1 MTCAIVTGGG
11 TGIGRAVAL
20 QLASEGWD
28 VVITGRRAQPLE
40 ETAALAPERILALAA
55 DASDGRAMDAVVRAA
70 LAIGPLGALVT
81 SAGGHGYSSVVG
93 TSDEEWAS
101 SLQANLTTAFVACRA
116 ALPALTDGGGAG
128 SIVIISSLAGL
139 RAAPE
144 TTGYTVGKHALLGL
158 MRQIARDSGASGV
171 RANAVCPGW
180 VRTPMADDEMR
191 VLVEQGRAAS
201 VDEAYALVTRDVPLG
216 RPAEPAEIAG
226 LVSFLAGPASSY
238 LTGSTIVVDGGAHIV
253 DVPTLA
259 FE

>member
-11 TGIGRAVAL
+11 TGIGRATAL
-20 QLASEGWD
+20 QLAGEGWD
-28 VVITGRRAQPLE
+28 VVVTGRRAQPLD
-40 ETAALAPERILALAA
+40 ETAALAPERIRAVAA
-55 DASDGRAMDAVVRAA
+55 DAADAQAMDAVVQAA
-70 LAIGPLGALVT
+70 LAIGPVGALVT

-116 ALPALTDGGGAG
+116 ALPAMVDGGGG
-128 SIVIISSLAGL
+128 SIVLISSLAGL

-158 MRQIARDSGASGV
+158 MRQIARDSGAGGV

-180 VRTPMADDEMR
+180 VRTPMADEEMR

-201 VDEAYALVTRDVPLG
+201 VEEAYALVTRDVPLG
-216 RPAEPAEIAG
+216 RPAEPAEIAAI
-226 LVSFLAGPASSY
+226 VSFLAGPASSY
-238 LTGSTIVVDGGAHIV
+238 LTGSTILVDGGAHIV

-259 FE
+259 FG

>member
-20 QLASEGWD
+20 QLAAEGWD
-28 VVITGRRAQPLE
+28 VVITGRRAQPLD
-40 ETAALAPERILALAA
+40 ETAALAPNRIRAVAA
-55 DASDGRAMDAVVRAA
+55 DASDGRAMDEVVRSA
-70 LAIGPLGALVT
+70 LETGPLGALVT
-81 SAGGHGYSSVVG
+81 SAGGHGYSSVAE
-93 TSDEEWAS
+93 TTDDEWAS

-116 ALPALTDGGGAG
+116 ALPALADGGG
-128 SIVIISSLAGL
+128 SIVIISSLAGI

-158 MRQIARDSGASGV
+158 MRQIARDGGGSGV

-216 RPAEPAEIAG
+216 RAAEPAEIAT
-226 LVSFLAGPASSY
+226 LVSFLASPASSY
-238 LTGSTIVVDGGAHIV
+238 LTGSTILVDGGAHVV

-259 FE
+259 FG

>member
-20 QLASEGWD
+20 QLAAEGWD

-40 ETAALAPERILALAA
+40 ETAALAPERIRAVAA
-55 DASDGRAMDAVVRAA
+55 DASDGQAMDAVVQAA
-70 LAIGPLGALVT
+70 LAIGPIDALVT

-116 ALPALTDGGGAG
+116 ALPALTDAGG
-128 SIVIISSLAGL
+128 SIVIISSLAGV

-158 MRQIARDSGASGV
+158 MRQIARDGGASGV

-201 VDEAYALVTRDVPLG
+201 IDEAYALVTRDVPLG
-216 RPAEPAEIAG
+216 HPAEPAEIAA

-238 LTGSTIVVDGGAHIV
+238 LTGSTILVDGGAHIV

-259 FE
+259 FG

>member
-20 QLASEGWD
+20 QLARDGWD
-28 VVITGRRAQPLE
+28 VVITGRRAQPLD
-40 ETAALAPERILALAA
+40 ETAALAPERIRAVAA
-55 DASDGRAMDAVVRAA
+55 DVADGHAMDAVVQAA
-70 LAIGPLGALVT
+70 LAIGRVGALVT

-116 ALPALTDGGGAG
+116 ALPALTDGGG
-128 SIVIISSLAGL
+128 SIVIVSSLAGV

-158 MRQIARDSGASGV
+158 MRQIARDSGSSGV
-171 RANAVCPGW
+171 RANALCPGW
-180 VRTPMADDEMR
+180 VRTPMADEEMR

-201 VDEAYALVTRDVPLG
+201 IDEAYALVTRDVPLG
-216 RPAEPAEIAG
+216 RPAEPAEIAEI
-226 LVSFLAGPASSY
+226 VCFLAGPASSY
-238 LTGSTIVVDGGAHIV
+238 LTGSTILVDGGAHIV

-259 FE
+259 FG

>member
-1 MTCAIVTGGG
+1 MSCAIVTGGG

-20 QLASEGWD
+20 QLAREGWD
-28 VVITGRRAQPLE
+28 VVVTGRRAAPLD
-40 ETAALAPERILALAA
+40 ETAALAPDRIRAVVA
-55 DASDGRAMDAVVRAA
+55 DASDGDAMDAVVRSA
-70 LAIGPLGALVT
+70 LELGPLGALVT
-81 SAGGHGYSSVVG
+81 SAGGHGYSSVAG
-93 TSDEEWAS
+93 TTDEEWAS

-116 ALPALTDGGGAG
+116 ALPALAEGGG
-128 SIVIISSLAGL
+128 SIVIISSLAGV

-158 MRQIARDSGASGV
+158 MRQIARDGGGSGV

-191 VLVEQGRAAS
+191 ELIEQGRAAT
-201 VDEAYALVTRDVPLG
+201 VDEAYALVTRQVPLG
-216 RPAEPAEIAG
+216 RPAEPEEVAE
-226 LVSFLAGPASSY
+226 LVAFLAGPKSSY
-238 LTGSTIVVDGGAHIV
+238 VTGSTILADGGAHIV

>member
-20 QLASEGWD
+20 QLARDGWD
-28 VVITGRRAQPLE
+28 VVITGRRAQPLD
-40 ETAALAPERILALAA
+40 ETAALAPERIRAVAA
-55 DASDGRAMDAVVRAA
+55 DAADGHAMDAVVQAA
-70 LAIGPLGALVT
+70 LAIGRVGALVT

-116 ALPALTDGGGAG
+116 ALPALTDGGG
-128 SIVIISSLAGL
+128 SIVIVSSLAGV

-158 MRQIARDSGASGV
+158 MRQIARDSGSSGV
-171 RANAVCPGW
+171 RANALCPGW
-180 VRTPMADDEMR
+180 VRTPMADEEMR

-201 VDEAYALVTRDVPLG
+201 IDEAYALVTRDVPLG
-216 RPAEPAEIAG
+216 RPAEPAEIAEI
-226 LVSFLAGPASSY
+226 VCFLAGPASSY
-238 LTGSTIVVDGGAHIV
+238 LTGSTILVDGGAHIV

-259 FE
+259 FG